1 MCFSASFLF
10 DLVRKS
16 FQKVKDPRKGDVN
29 IALIDMLMSAF
40 AMFSLKDSSLHA
52 FDQRRKNE
60 REVANLEQ
68 IYGIEDVPSDTRMR
82 TVLDE
87 VSPEEISPIFKDIVT
102 RLQEGQVLKEMKFL
116 GSYYLLSI
124 DGTTYFSSKKIDC
137 ANCLQR
143 RNSKTGEITYHHQ
156 MLMAAIVHPSF
167 SEVIPIAPEPIIKQD
182 GENKNDCESNASKR
196 FFNKFR
202 QEYPNL
208 PIIVLQDAL
217 YANAPH
223 IRELNRHNL
232 RYIIRVKKDD
242 HKFLFDKAKESL
254 DKGRTTIIEE
264 TKEEIKYRYQFS
276 NGLPLNKSNQN
287 VLVNL
292 VEYEEATNDETHYFS
307 WITDIKVVKEN
318 VKLIEQGGRSRWKIE
333 NETINTM
340 KNHGYNF
347 GHNFGHGHNHLSVLL
362 IFLMLL
368 AFLVDQVQ
376 QLACHLWKKVKKKEK
391 TKKKMWESIRNLFY
405 ALSFNSM
412 EQIYE
417 AIFYGYKIVGFEILY
432 DTG

>member
-287 VLVNL
+287 VLV
-292 VEYEEATNDETHYFS
+292 
-307 WITDIKVVKEN
+307 
-318 VKLIEQGGRSRWKIE
+318 
-333 NETINTM
+333 
-340 KNHGYNF
+340 
-347 GHNFGHGHNHLSVLL
+347 
-362 IFLMLL
+362 
-368 AFLVDQVQ
+368 
-376 QLACHLWKKVKKKEK
+376 
-391 TKKKMWESIRNLFY
+391 
-405 ALSFNSM
+405 
-412 EQIYE
+412 
-417 AIFYGYKIVGFEILY
+417 
-432 DTG
+432 